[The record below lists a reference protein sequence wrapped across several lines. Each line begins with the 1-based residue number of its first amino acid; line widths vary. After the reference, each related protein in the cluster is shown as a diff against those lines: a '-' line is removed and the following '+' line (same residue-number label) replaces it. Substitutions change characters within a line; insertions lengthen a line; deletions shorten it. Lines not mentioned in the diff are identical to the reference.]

1 MKIKCIIVDDE
12 HLAIKL
18 LEDHISKMPQLELVT
33 KCSEAPEALAVL
45 QNEDIDLMFIDI
57 QMPDLTGINFLKSL
71 NKKPVVIF
79 TTAYPEYAL
88 DG

>member
-18 LEDHISKMPQLELVT
+18 LEYHISKMPQLELVA
-33 KCSEAPEALAVL
+33 KCLGAPEALAVL

-57 QMPDLTGINFLKSL
+57 QMPDLTGIDFLKSL